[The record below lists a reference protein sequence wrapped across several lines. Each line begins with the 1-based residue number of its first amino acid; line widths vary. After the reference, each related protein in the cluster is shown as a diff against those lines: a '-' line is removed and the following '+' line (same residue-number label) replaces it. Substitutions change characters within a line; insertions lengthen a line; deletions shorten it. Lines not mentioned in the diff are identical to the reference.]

1 MQCCCVRYLEV
12 GFQLLKVEPAEGDI
26 NALPDGALL
35 GCVQLHPVQLL
46 QLGPLPPPLL
56 RLHHHQHA
64 S

>member
-1 MQCCCVRYLEV
+1 MQCSCGHYLEV
-12 GFQLLKVEPAEGDI
+12 GFQLVKVESAEGDI

-35 GCVQLHPVQLL
+35 GRVQLHPVQLL

-64 S
+64 L